1 MKYYK
6 CPFCNGSKVKPY
18 VRNGYS
24 QDCKDCNKDGMIS
37 EKVVKKYDLQDF
49 IDTKTCVEIP

>member
-6 CPFCNGSKVKPY
+6 CPFCNGSKVKPF
-18 VRNGYS
+18 VRTGNS

-37 EKVVKKYDLQDF
+37 ETFVKKYDLRDY
-49 IDTKTCVEIP
+49 IDLKTCVDIT